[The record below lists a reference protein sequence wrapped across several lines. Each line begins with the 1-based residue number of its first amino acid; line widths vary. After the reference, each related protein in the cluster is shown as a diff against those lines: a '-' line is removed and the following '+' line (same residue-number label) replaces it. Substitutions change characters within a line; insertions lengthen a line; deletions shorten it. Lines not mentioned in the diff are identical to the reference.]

1 MWKCHK
7 CHKPVYFAERKQS
20 LGYNWHPEC
29 LRCEECGKRLNP
41 GQHAE
46 HKGVPYCHVPCYGAL
61 FGPQLFG
68 HGTRVESHKSFG
80 AQKDS
85 PKFSNGPTLP
95 RSHLETKIKVY
106 NQFYE
111 GKSGEIRSREVNGR
125 FILEGSLRIHW
136 GVHGV
141 IHLKENDDQRTVVTV
156 RKRNSYRSSSPE
168 YDTDD
173 DIQNI
178 SRDSSYNE
186 ISTCSDDLTRSDTG
200 IESGSESLDSSVT
213 DSTSVSARNVIK
225 SVTLPS
231 KLDVKSMEWDELD
244 ELLRVERKID
254 VADHLYQTMPVTLPS
269 QTSVESTSGSSS
281 STKTESLSLTIKN
294 DMSSTVTDADSTL
307 KACLT
312 NGTTSEDKIPLLSP
326 SLSKDDAWL
335 MQGTHLNRSM
345 SGPDCLGRVRDAHSP
360 EFDRSSMNSMDIS
373 TMSEQPEEVVLR
385 RPHKGSTAIKRR
397 PGKRLS
403 RSKVKRRCSINGHFY
418 DRETSFF
425 TPPHGSQMSVWVTSL
440 VNTSEVINLLL
451 EKYKVESDPQH
462 FALFVVRDNGEQRRL
477 KDDEYPLL
485 TKVLLG
491 PHEDV
496 VKLYLMDSHNTPEV
510 SCEVAQFL
518 NLTLAECRAIL
529 SQYYSQE
536 EREVARIKQKYEEMK
551 HRISNK
557 LNEIKYVTS

>member
-80 AQKDS
+80 AQKEF
-85 PKFSNGPTLP
+85 PKFNNGPVLP
-95 RSHLETKIKVY
+95 RSALESKIKVY

-136 GVHGV
+136 GIHGV

-173 DIQNI
+173 DLQNI

-186 ISTCSDDLTRSDTG
+186 ISTCSDDITRSDTG
-200 IESGSESLDSSVT
+200 IESGSESLDISTT
-213 DSTSVSARNVIK
+213 DSPFSSPQNAPK

-231 KLDVKSMEWDELD
+231 KLDVKKMEWDELD
-244 ELLRVERKID
+244 ELLRVERK
-254 VADHLYQTMPVTLPS
+254 VEASDHLYQTMPVSLPS
-269 QTSVESTSGSSS
+269 QLSKESSSGSSS
-281 STKTESLSLTIKN
+281 STKTDTSLTIKN
-294 DMSSTVTDADSTL
+294 ETPDLTL
-307 KACLT
+307 RSPIS
-312 NGTTSEDKIPLLSP
+312 NGTISEDKIPLLPSP
-326 SLSKDDAWL
+326 SISSDDVWLS
-335 MQGTHLNRSM
+335 QSNHLNRSM
-345 SGPDCLGRVRDAHSP
+345 SGPDCLGRIRDNLSP
-360 EFDRSSMNSMDIS
+360 EFDRSSMASNDI
-373 TMSEQPEEVVLR
+373 TTVSEQNEEVVLR

-451 EKYKVESDPQH
+451 EKYKVESDPQN

-477 KDDEYPLL
+477 KVTEYPLL
-485 TKVLLG
+485 ARVLLG

-496 VKLYLMDSHNTPEV
+496 AKLYLMDGNNTPEV
-510 SCEVAQFL
+510 SSEVAQFL
-518 NLTLAECRAIL
+518 NLSLVECRAIL

-536 EREVARIKQKYEEMK
+536 EREVARIRQKFEEMK
-551 HRISNK
+551 FRISKK
-557 LNEIKYVTS
+557 LCELKSAS